1 MSGQINI
8 VSTPIGNL
16 KDITLRAI
24 ETLKSVDLILA
35 EDTRI
40 AKKLLNHFSINNRLE
55 SFNEKNEALKN
66 ENLIKKIKEG
76 KNIAIIS
83 DAGTPL
89 INDPGFKLIR
99 SARKENIKV
108 TPIPG
113 CTAVI
118 AGLSAS
124 GISTDKFTFL
134 GFLPRTKIKRR
145 KNLSQLLHK
154 QETLIFFESVHRIE
168 STIIDMKEL
177 FGIERKAVLCKEI
190 TKIYESFI
198 GSNFMEIA
206 DYIKEH
212 QDKLKGEFTIIIEG
226 NREPTIDL
234 QKIDNILDI
243 LQSEI
248 SSKDAVKICSIITG
262 YTKSIIYKRLLERK
276 Q

>member
-55 SFNEKNEALKN
+55 SFNDKNESVKN

-99 SARKENIKV
+99 FARKENIKV

-145 KNLSQLLHK
+145 KNLRQLVHK

-177 FGIERKAVLCKEI
+177 FGTERKAVLCKEI
-190 TKIYESFI
+190 TKIHESFI
-198 GSNFMEIA
+198 GENFLEIT

-226 NREPTIDL
+226 NREKTIDL
-234 QKIDNILDI
+234 KKIDNILDI

-262 YTKSIIYKRLLERK
+262 YTKSIIYKRLLER
-276 Q
+276 

>member
-40 AKKLLNHFSINNRLE
+40 AKKLLNHFSINNKLE
-55 SFNEKNEALKN
+55 SFNDKNEDLKN
-66 ENLIKKIKEG
+66 ENLIKNLKEG
-76 KNIAIIS
+76 KNIAIMS

-89 INDPGFKLIR
+89 ISDPGFKLIR
-99 SARKENIKV
+99 SAREVNIKV

-145 KNLSQLLHK
+145 KNLGQLVHR
-154 QETLIFFESVHRIE
+154 QETLIFFESVHRIR
-168 STIIDMKEL
+168 STITDMKEL
-177 FGIERKAVLCKEI
+177 FGKDRKAVLCKEI

-198 GSNFMEIA
+198 GGNFMEIS
-206 DYIKEH
+206 DYIKEY
-212 QDKLKGEFTIIIEG
+212 QDKMKGEFTIIVEG
-226 NREPTIDL
+226 NREQAINL
-234 QKIDNILDI
+234 QKIDKILDI
-243 LQSEI
+243 LQSEM
-248 SSKDAVKICSIITG
+248 SSKDAIRICSIITG
-262 YTKSIIYKRLLERK
+262 YAKSTIYKRFLERK

>member
-55 SFNEKNEALKN
+55 SFNDKNEAVKN
-66 ENLIKKIKEG
+66 DNLIKKIKEG

-99 SARKENIKV
+99 FARKENIKV

-145 KNLSQLLHK
+145 KNLSQLVHK

-177 FGIERKAVLCKEI
+177 FGTERKAVLCKEI
-190 TKIYESFI
+190 TKIHESFI
-198 GSNFMEIA
+198 GNNFLDIT

-226 NREPTIDL
+226 NREKTIDL
-234 QKIDNILDI
+234 KKIDNILDI

>member
-40 AKKLLNHFSINNRLE
+40 AKKLLNHFSINNTLE
-55 SFNEKNEALKN
+55 SFNDKNEDLKN
-66 ENLIKKIKEG
+66 ENLIKDLKEG

-89 INDPGFKLIR
+89 ISDPGFKLIR
-99 SARKENIKV
+99 SAREESIKV

-113 CTAVI
+113 CTALI

-124 GISTDKFTFL
+124 GISSDKFTFL

-145 KNLSQLLHK
+145 KNLRQLIHK
-154 QETLIFFESVHRIE
+154 QETLIFFESVHRIG
-168 STIIDMKEL
+168 STIADMKEL
-177 FGIERKAVLCKEI
+177 FGQERKAVLCKEI

-198 GSNFMEIA
+198 GNNFMEIT

-212 QDKLKGEFTIIIEG
+212 QDKLKGEFTIIVEG
-226 NREPTIDL
+226 NRELTIDL
-234 QKIDNILDI
+234 QKIDKILDI
-243 LQSEI
+243 LQSQI
-248 SSKDAVKICSIITG
+248 SSKDAIKICSIITG
-262 YTKSIIYKRLLERK
+262 YKKSTIYKRLLERK

>member
-40 AKKLLNHFSINNRLE
+40 AKKLLNHFSINNTLE
-55 SFNEKNEALKN
+55 SFNDKNEDLKN
-66 ENLIKKIKEG
+66 ENLIKDLKEG

-89 INDPGFKLIR
+89 ISDPGFKLIR
-99 SARKENIKV
+99 SAREENIKV

-113 CTAVI
+113 CTALI

-124 GISTDKFTFL
+124 GISSDKFTFL

-145 KNLSQLLHK
+145 KNLRQLVHK
-154 QETLIFFESVHRIE
+154 QETLIFFESVHRIG
-168 STIIDMKEL
+168 STIADMKDL
-177 FGIERKAVLCKEI
+177 FGQERKAVLCKEI

-198 GSNFMEIA
+198 GNNFMEIT

-212 QDKLKGEFTIIIEG
+212 QDKLKGEFTIIVEG
-226 NREPTIDL
+226 NRELSIDL
-234 QKIDNILDI
+234 QKIDKILDI
-243 LQSEI
+243 LQSQI
-248 SSKDAVKICSIITG
+248 SSKDAIKICSIITG
-262 YTKSIIYKRLLERK
+262 YKKSTIYKRLLERK

>member
-35 EDTRI
+35 EDTRV

-55 SFNEKNEALKN
+55 SFNDKNESIKK

-99 SARKENIKV
+99 FARKENIKV

-145 KNLSQLLHK
+145 KNLSQLVHK

-177 FGIERKAVLCKEI
+177 FGTERKAVLCKEI
-190 TKIYESFI
+190 TKIHESFI
-198 GSNFMEIA
+198 GNNFLDIT

-226 NREPTIDL
+226 NREKTIDL
-234 QKIDNILDI
+234 KKIDNILDI

>member
-35 EDTRI
+35 EDTRV
-40 AKKLLNHFSINNRLE
+40 AKRLLNHFSINNRLE
-55 SFNEKNEALKN
+55 SFNDKNEALKN

-99 SARKENIKV
+99 FARKENIKV

-145 KNLSQLLHK
+145 KNLSQLVHK

-177 FGIERKAVLCKEI
+177 FGTERKAVLCKEI
-190 TKIYESFI
+190 TKIHESFI
-198 GSNFMEIA
+198 GNNFLDIT

-226 NREPTIDL
+226 NREKTIDL
-234 QKIDNILDI
+234 KKIDNILDI

>member
-55 SFNEKNEALKN
+55 SFNDKNEAVKN

-99 SARKENIKV
+99 FARKENIKV

-177 FGIERKAVLCKEI
+177 FGTERKAVLCKEI
-190 TKIYESFI
+190 TKIHESFI
-198 GSNFMEIA
+198 GNNFLDIT

-226 NREPTIDL
+226 NREKNIDL
-234 QKIDNILDI
+234 KKIDNILDI

-248 SSKDAVKICSIITG
+248 SSKDAIKICSIITG

>member
-40 AKKLLNHFSINNRLE
+40 AKKLLNHFSINNTLE
-55 SFNEKNEALKN
+55 SFNDKNEDLKN
-66 ENLIKKIKEG
+66 ENLIKDLKEG

-89 INDPGFKLIR
+89 ISDPGFKLIR
-99 SARKENIKV
+99 SAREENIKV
-108 TPIPG
+108 TPVPG
-113 CTAVI
+113 CTALI

-124 GISTDKFTFL
+124 GISSDKFTFL

-145 KNLSQLLHK
+145 KNLRQLIHK
-154 QETLIFFESVHRIE
+154 QETLIFFESVHRIG
-168 STIIDMKEL
+168 STIEDMKDL
-177 FGIERKAVLCKEI
+177 FGQERKAVLCKEI

-198 GSNFMEIA
+198 GNNFMEIT

-212 QDKLKGEFTIIIEG
+212 QDKLKGEFTIIVEG
-226 NREPTIDL
+226 NRELSIDL
-234 QKIDNILDI
+234 QKIDKILDI
-243 LQSEI
+243 LQSQI
-248 SSKDAVKICSIITG
+248 SSKDAIKICSIITG
-262 YTKSIIYKRLLERK
+262 YKKSTIYKRLLERK

>member
-40 AKKLLNHFSINNRLE
+40 AKKLLNHFSINNTLE
-55 SFNEKNEALKN
+55 SFNDKNEDLKN
-66 ENLIKKIKEG
+66 ENLIKDLKEG

-89 INDPGFKLIR
+89 ISDPGFKLIR
-99 SARKENIKV
+99 SAREENIKV

-113 CTAVI
+113 CTALI

-124 GISTDKFTFL
+124 GISSDKFTFL

-145 KNLSQLLHK
+145 KNLRQLVHK
-154 QETLIFFESVHRIE
+154 QETLIFFESVHRIG
-168 STIIDMKEL
+168 STIADMKEL
-177 FGIERKAVLCKEI
+177 FGQERKAVLCKEI

-198 GSNFMEIA
+198 GNNFKEIT

-212 QDKLKGEFTIIIEG
+212 QDKLKGEFTIIVEG
-226 NREPTIDL
+226 NRELSIDL
-234 QKIDNILDI
+234 QKIDKILDI
-243 LQSEI
+243 LQSQI
-248 SSKDAVKICSIITG
+248 SSKDAIKICSIITG
-262 YTKSIIYKRLLERK
+262 YKKSTIYKRLLERK

>member
-40 AKKLLNHFSINNRLE
+40 AKKLLNHFSINNTLE
-55 SFNEKNEALKN
+55 SFNDKNEDLKN
-66 ENLIKKIKEG
+66 ENLIKDLKEG

-89 INDPGFKLIR
+89 ISDPGFKLIR
-99 SARKENIKV
+99 FAREENIKV

-113 CTAVI
+113 CTALI

-124 GISTDKFTFL
+124 GISSDKFTFL

-145 KNLSQLLHK
+145 KNLRQLVHK
-154 QETLIFFESVHRIE
+154 QETLIFFESVHRIG
-168 STIIDMKEL
+168 STIADMKDL
-177 FGIERKAVLCKEI
+177 FGQERKAVLCKEI

-198 GSNFMEIA
+198 GNNFMEIT

-212 QDKLKGEFTIIIEG
+212 QDKLKGEFTIIVEG
-226 NREPTIDL
+226 NRELSIDL
-234 QKIDNILDI
+234 QKIDKILDI
-243 LQSEI
+243 LQSQI
-248 SSKDAVKICSIITG
+248 SSKDAIKICSIITG
-262 YTKSIIYKRLLERK
+262 YKKSTIYKRLLERK

>member
-1 MSGQINI
+1 MPGQINI

-55 SFNEKNEALKN
+55 SFNDKNESVKK

-99 SARKENIKV
+99 FARKENIKV

-177 FGIERKAVLCKEI
+177 FGTERKAVLCKEI
-190 TKIYESFI
+190 TKIHESFI
-198 GSNFMEIA
+198 GNNFLDITG
-206 DYIKEH
+206 YIKEH

-226 NREPTIDL
+226 NREKTIDL
-234 QKIDNILDI
+234 KKIDNILDI

>member
-1 MSGQINI
+1 MPGQINI

-55 SFNEKNEALKN
+55 SFNDKNESVKN

-99 SARKENIKV
+99 FARKENIKV

-145 KNLSQLLHK
+145 KNLSQLVHK

-168 STIIDMKEL
+168 STITDMKEL

-198 GSNFMEIA
+198 GNNFLEIA

-226 NREPTIDL
+226 NREKTIDL
-234 QKIDNILDI
+234 KKIDNILDI
-243 LQSEI
+243 LQSEM
-248 SSKDAVKICSIITG
+248 SSKNAIKICSMITG
-262 YTKSIIYKRLLERK
+262 YHKSKIYKRLLERK

>member
-55 SFNEKNEALKN
+55 SFNDKNESVKN

-89 INDPGFKLIR
+89 ISDPGFKLIR
-99 SARKENIKV
+99 FAREENIKV

-113 CTAVI
+113 CTALI

-124 GISTDKFTFL
+124 GISSDKFTFL

-145 KNLSQLLHK
+145 KNLRQLVHK
-154 QETLIFFESVHRIE
+154 QETLIFFESVHRIG
-168 STIIDMKEL
+168 STIEDMKEL
-177 FGIERKAVLCKEI
+177 FGQERKAVLCKEI

-198 GSNFMEIA
+198 GNNFMEIT

-212 QDKLKGEFTIIIEG
+212 QDKLKGEFTIIVEG
-226 NREPTIDL
+226 NRELSIDI
-234 QKIDNILDI
+234 QKIDKILDI
-243 LQSEI
+243 LQSQI
-248 SSKDAVKICSIITG
+248 SSKDAIKICSIITG
-262 YTKSIIYKRLLERK
+262 YKKSTIYKRLLERK

>member
-40 AKKLLNHFSINNRLE
+40 AKKLLNHFSINNTLE
-55 SFNEKNEALKN
+55 SFNDKNEDLKN
-66 ENLIKKIKEG
+66 ENLIKDLKEG

-89 INDPGFKLIR
+89 ISDPGFKLIR
-99 SARKENIKV
+99 SAREENIKV

-113 CTAVI
+113 CTALI

-124 GISTDKFTFL
+124 GISSDKFTFL

-177 FGIERKAVLCKEI
+177 FGTERKAVLCKEI
-190 TKIYESFI
+190 TKIHESFI
-198 GSNFMEIA
+198 GNNFLEIT

-226 NREPTIDL
+226 NREKTIDL
-234 QKIDNILDI
+234 KKIDNILDI

>member
-40 AKKLLNHFSINNRLE
+40 AKKLLNHFSINNTLE
-55 SFNEKNEALKN
+55 SFNDKNEDIKN
-66 ENLIKKIKEG
+66 ENLIKDLKEG

-89 INDPGFKLIR
+89 ISDPGFKLIR
-99 SARKENIKV
+99 SAREENIKV

-113 CTAVI
+113 CTALI

-124 GISTDKFTFL
+124 GISSDKFTFL

-145 KNLSQLLHK
+145 KNLRQLVHK
-154 QETLIFFESVHRIE
+154 QETLIFFESVHRIG
-168 STIIDMKEL
+168 STIADMKDL
-177 FGIERKAVLCKEI
+177 FGQERKAVLCKEI

-198 GSNFMEIA
+198 GNNFMEIT

-212 QDKLKGEFTIIIEG
+212 QDKLKGEFTIIVEG
-226 NREPTIDL
+226 NRELSIDI
-234 QKIDNILDI
+234 QKIDKILDI
-243 LQSEI
+243 LQSQI
-248 SSKDAVKICSIITG
+248 SSKDAIKICSIITG
-262 YTKSIIYKRLLERK
+262 YKKSTIYKRLLERK

>member
-1 MSGQINI
+1 MPGQINI

-55 SFNEKNEALKN
+55 SFNDKNESVKN

-99 SARKENIKV
+99 FARKENIKV

-177 FGIERKAVLCKEI
+177 FGTERKAVLCKEI
-190 TKIYESFI
+190 TKIHESFI
-198 GSNFMEIA
+198 GNNFLEIT

-226 NREPTIDL
+226 NREKTIDL
-234 QKIDNILDI
+234 KKIDNILDI

>member
-40 AKKLLNHFSINNRLE
+40 AKKLLNHFSINNTLE
-55 SFNEKNEALKN
+55 SFNDKNEDLKN
-66 ENLIKKIKEG
+66 ENLIKDLKEG

-89 INDPGFKLIR
+89 ISDPGFKLIR
-99 SARKENIKV
+99 SAREESIKV

-113 CTAVI
+113 CTALI

-124 GISTDKFTFL
+124 GISSDKFTFL

-145 KNLSQLLHK
+145 KNLRHLIHK
-154 QETLIFFESVHRIE
+154 QETLIFFESVHRIG
-168 STIIDMKEL
+168 STIADMKEL
-177 FGIERKAVLCKEI
+177 FGQERKAVLCKEI

-198 GSNFMEIA
+198 GNNFMEIT

-212 QDKLKGEFTIIIEG
+212 QDKLKGEFTIIVEG
-226 NREPTIDL
+226 NRELSIDL
-234 QKIDNILDI
+234 QKIDKILDI
-243 LQSEI
+243 LQSQI
-248 SSKDAVKICSIITG
+248 SSKDAIKICSIITG
-262 YTKSIIYKRLLERK
+262 YKKSTIYKRLLERK

>member
-40 AKKLLNHFSINNRLE
+40 AKKLLNHFSINNTLE
-55 SFNEKNEALKN
+55 SFNDKNEDLKN
-66 ENLIKKIKEG
+66 ENLIKDLKEG

-89 INDPGFKLIR
+89 ISDPGFKLIR
-99 SARKENIKV
+99 SAREENIKV
-108 TPIPG
+108 TPVPG
-113 CTAVI
+113 CTALI

-124 GISTDKFTFL
+124 GISSDKFTFL

-145 KNLSQLLHK
+145 KNLRQLVHK
-154 QETLIFFESVHRIE
+154 QETLIFFESVHRIG
-168 STIIDMKEL
+168 STIADMKEL
-177 FGIERKAVLCKEI
+177 FGQERKAVLCKEI

-198 GSNFMEIA
+198 GNNFMEIA

-212 QDKLKGEFTIIIEG
+212 QDKLKGEFTIIVEG
-226 NREPTIDL
+226 NRELSIDL
-234 QKIDNILDI
+234 QKIDKILDI
-243 LQSEI
+243 LQSQI
-248 SSKDAVKICSIITG
+248 SSKDAIKICSIITG
-262 YTKSIIYKRLLERK
+262 YKKSTIYKRLLERK

>member
-40 AKKLLNHFSINNRLE
+40 AKKLLNHFSINNTLE
-55 SFNEKNEALKN
+55 SFNDKNEDLKN
-66 ENLIKKIKEG
+66 ENLIKDLKEG

-89 INDPGFKLIR
+89 ISDPGFKLIR
-99 SARKENIKV
+99 SAREENIKV
-108 TPIPG
+108 TPVPG
-113 CTAVI
+113 CTALI

-124 GISTDKFTFL
+124 GISSDKFTFL

-145 KNLSQLLHK
+145 KNLRQLVHK

-168 STIIDMKEL
+168 STITDMKEL
-177 FGIERKAVLCKEI
+177 FGQERKAVLCKEI

-198 GSNFMEIA
+198 GNNFMEIT

-212 QDKLKGEFTIIIEG
+212 QDKLKGEFTIIVEG
-226 NREPTIDL
+226 NRELSIDL
-234 QKIDNILDI
+234 QKIDKILDI
-243 LQSEI
+243 LQSQI
-248 SSKDAVKICSIITG
+248 SSKDAIKICSIITG
-262 YTKSIIYKRLLERK
+262 YKKSTIYKRLLERK

>member
-40 AKKLLNHFSINNRLE
+40 AKKLLNHFSINNTLE
-55 SFNEKNEALKN
+55 SFNDKNEDLKN
-66 ENLIKKIKEG
+66 ENLIKDLKEG

-89 INDPGFKLIR
+89 ISDPGFKLIR

-108 TPIPG
+108 TPVPG
-113 CTAVI
+113 CTALI

-124 GISTDKFTFL
+124 GISSDKFTFL

-145 KNLSQLLHK
+145 KNLRQLVHK

-168 STIIDMKEL
+168 STITDMKEL

-198 GSNFMEIA
+198 GNNFMEIA

-212 QDKLKGEFTIIIEG
+212 QDKLKGEFTIIVEG
-226 NREPTIDL
+226 NRELSIDL
-234 QKIDNILDI
+234 QKIDKILDI
-243 LQSEI
+243 LQSQI
-248 SSKDAVKICSIITG
+248 SSKDAIKICSIITG
-262 YTKSIIYKRLLERK
+262 YKKSTIYKRLLERK

>member
-40 AKKLLNHFSINNRLE
+40 AKKLLNHFSINNTLE
-55 SFNEKNEALKN
+55 SFNDKNEDLKN
-66 ENLIKKIKEG
+66 ENLIKDLKEG

-89 INDPGFKLIR
+89 ISDPGFKLIR
-99 SARKENIKV
+99 SAREENIKV
-108 TPIPG
+108 TPVPG
-113 CTAVI
+113 CTALI

-124 GISTDKFTFL
+124 GISSDKFTFL

-145 KNLSQLLHK
+145 KNLRQLVHK

-168 STIIDMKEL
+168 STITDMKEL

-198 GSNFMEIA
+198 GNNFMEIT

-212 QDKLKGEFTIIIEG
+212 QDKLKGEFTIIVEG
-226 NREPTIDL
+226 NRELSIDI
-234 QKIDNILDI
+234 QKIDKILDI
-243 LQSEI
+243 LQSQI
-248 SSKDAVKICSIITG
+248 SSKDAIKICSIITG
-262 YTKSIIYKRLLERK
+262 YKKSTIYKRLLERK

>member
-1 MSGQINI
+1 MPGQINI

-35 EDTRI
+35 EDTRV

-55 SFNEKNEALKN
+55 SFNDKNEAVKN

-99 SARKENIKV
+99 FARKENIKV

-145 KNLSQLLHK
+145 KNLSQLVHK

-177 FGIERKAVLCKEI
+177 FGTERKAVLCKEI
-190 TKIYESFI
+190 TKIHESFI
-198 GSNFMEIA
+198 GNNFLDIT

-226 NREPTIDL
+226 NREKTIDL
-234 QKIDNILDI
+234 KKIDNILDI

>member
-40 AKKLLNHFSINNRLE
+40 AKKLLNHFSINNTLE
-55 SFNEKNEALKN
+55 SFNDKNEDLKN
-66 ENLIKKIKEG
+66 ENLIKDLKEG

-89 INDPGFKLIR
+89 ISDPGFKLIR
-99 SARKENIKV
+99 FAREENIKV

-113 CTAVI
+113 CTALI

-124 GISTDKFTFL
+124 GISSDKFTFL

-145 KNLSQLLHK
+145 KNLRQLVHK

-177 FGIERKAVLCKEI
+177 FGTERKAVLCKEI
-190 TKIYESFI
+190 TKIHESFI
-198 GSNFMEIA
+198 GNNFLDIT

-226 NREPTIDL
+226 NREKTIDL
-234 QKIDNILDI
+234 KKIDNILDI

>member
-55 SFNEKNEALKN
+55 SFNDKNESVKN

-99 SARKENIKV
+99 FARKENIKV

-145 KNLSQLLHK
+145 KNLSQLVHK
-154 QETLIFFESVHRIE
+154 EETLIFFESVHRIE

-177 FGIERKAVLCKEI
+177 FGTERKAVLCKEI
-190 TKIYESFI
+190 TKIHESFI
-198 GSNFMEIA
+198 GNNFLDIT
-206 DYIKEH
+206 DHIKEH

-226 NREPTIDL
+226 NREKTIDL
-234 QKIDNILDI
+234 KKIDNILDI

-248 SSKDAVKICSIITG
+248 SSKDAIKICSIITG
-262 YTKSIIYKRLLERK
+262 YKKSTIYKRLLERK

>member
-40 AKKLLNHFSINNRLE
+40 AKKLLNHFSINNTLE
-55 SFNEKNEALKN
+55 SFNDKNEDLKN
-66 ENLIKKIKEG
+66 ENLIKDLKEG

-89 INDPGFKLIR
+89 ISDPGFKLIR
-99 SARKENIKV
+99 SAREENIKV
-108 TPIPG
+108 TPVPG
-113 CTAVI
+113 CTALI

-124 GISTDKFTFL
+124 GISSDKFTFL

-145 KNLSQLLHK
+145 KNLRQLVHK
-154 QETLIFFESVHRIE
+154 QETLIFFESVHRIG
-168 STIIDMKEL
+168 STIADMKEL
-177 FGIERKAVLCKEI
+177 FGQERKAVLCKEI

-198 GSNFMEIA
+198 GNNFMEIT

-212 QDKLKGEFTIIIEG
+212 QDKLKGEFTIIVEG
-226 NREPTIDL
+226 NRELSIDL
-234 QKIDNILDI
+234 KKIDKILDI
-243 LQSEI
+243 LQSQI
-248 SSKDAVKICSIITG
+248 SSKDAIKICSIITG
-262 YTKSIIYKRLLERK
+262 YKKSTIYKRLLERK

>member
-1 MSGQINI
+1 MPGQINI

-40 AKKLLNHFSINNRLE
+40 AKKLLNHFSINNTLE
-55 SFNEKNEALKN
+55 SFNDKNEDLKN
-66 ENLIKKIKEG
+66 ENLIKDLKEG

-89 INDPGFKLIR
+89 ISDPGFKLIR
-99 SARKENIKV
+99 SAREENIKV

-145 KNLSQLLHK
+145 KNLRQLVHK
-154 QETLIFFESVHRIE
+154 QETLIFFESVHRIG
-168 STIIDMKEL
+168 STIEDMKDL
-177 FGIERKAVLCKEI
+177 FGQERKAVLCKEI

-198 GSNFMEIA
+198 GNNFMEIT

-212 QDKLKGEFTIIIEG
+212 EDKLKGEFTIIVEG
-226 NREPTIDL
+226 NRELSIDL
-234 QKIDNILDI
+234 QKIDKILDI
-243 LQSEI
+243 LQSQI
-248 SSKDAVKICSIITG
+248 SSKDAIKICSIITG
-262 YTKSIIYKRLLERK
+262 YKKSTIYKRLLERK

>member
-1 MSGQINI
+1 MSGQISI

-40 AKKLLNHFSINNRLE
+40 AKKLLNHFSINNTLE
-55 SFNEKNEALKN
+55 SFNDKNEDLKN
-66 ENLIKKIKEG
+66 ENLIKGLKEG

-89 INDPGFKLIR
+89 ISDPGFKLIR
-99 SARKENIKV
+99 FAREENIKV
-108 TPIPG
+108 TPVPG
-113 CTAVI
+113 CTALI

-124 GISTDKFTFL
+124 GISSDKFTFL

-145 KNLSQLLHK
+145 KNLRQLVHK
-154 QETLIFFESVHRIE
+154 QETLIFFESVHRIG
-168 STIIDMKEL
+168 STIEDMKEL
-177 FGIERKAVLCKEI
+177 FGQERKAVLCKEI

-198 GSNFMEIA
+198 GNNFMEIT

-212 QDKLKGEFTIIIEG
+212 QDKLKGEFTIIVEG
-226 NREPTIDL
+226 NRELSIDL
-234 QKIDNILDI
+234 QKIDKILDI
-243 LQSEI
+243 LQSQI
-248 SSKDAVKICSIITG
+248 SSKDAIKICSIITG
-262 YTKSIIYKRLLERK
+262 YKKSTIYKRLLERK

>member
-1 MSGQINI
+1 MPGQINI

-40 AKKLLNHFSINNRLE
+40 AKKLLNHFSINNTLE
-55 SFNEKNEALKN
+55 SFNDKNEDLKN
-66 ENLIKKIKEG
+66 ENLIKDLKEG

-89 INDPGFKLIR
+89 ISDPGFKLIR
-99 SARKENIKV
+99 SAREENIKV

-145 KNLSQLLHK
+145 KNLRQLVHK

-177 FGIERKAVLCKEI
+177 FGTERKAVLCKEI
-190 TKIYESFI
+190 TKIHESFI
-198 GSNFMEIA
+198 GNNFLDIT

-226 NREPTIDL
+226 NREKTIDL
-234 QKIDNILDI
+234 KKIDNILDI

>member
-1 MSGQINI
+1 MSGQISI

-40 AKKLLNHFSINNRLE
+40 AKKLLNHFSINNTLE
-55 SFNEKNEALKN
+55 SFNDKNEDLKS
-66 ENLIKKIKEG
+66 ENLIKNLKEG

-89 INDPGFKLIR
+89 ISDPGFKLIR
-99 SARKENIKV
+99 SAREENIKV

-124 GISTDKFTFL
+124 GISSDKFTFL

-145 KNLSQLLHK
+145 KNLRQVVHK

-168 STIIDMKEL
+168 STITDMKEL

-190 TKIYESFI
+190 TKIFESFI
-198 GSNFMEIA
+198 GSNFMEIT
-206 DYIKEH
+206 DYIKKH
-212 QDKLKGEFTIIIEG
+212 QDKLKGEFTIIVEG
-226 NREPTIDL
+226 NRELTIDI
-234 QKIDNILDI
+234 QKIDKILDI
-243 LQSEI
+243 LQSEM
-248 SSKDAVKICSIITG
+248 SSKDAIKICSIITG
-262 YTKSIIYKRLLERK
+262 YKKSTIYKRLLERK

>member
-1 MSGQINI
+1 MAGQLNI

-24 ETLKSVDLILA
+24 ETLKSVDIILA
-35 EDTRI
+35 EDTRV
-40 AKKLLNHFSINNRLE
+40 AKKLLNHLSINNRLE
-55 SFNEKNEALKN
+55 SFNEKNEDIKN
-66 ENLIKKIKEG
+66 KDLIKKLKEG

-89 INDPGFKLIR
+89 ISDPGFKLIR
-99 SARKENIKV
+99 SAREENINV

-124 GISTDKFTFL
+124 GISSDKFTFL

-145 KNLSQLLHK
+145 KDLKKLIHR

-168 STIIDMKEL
+168 STITDMKEL
-177 FGIERKAVLCKEI
+177 FGIERRAVLCKEI

-198 GSNFMEIA
+198 GNNFMEIS
-206 DYIKEH
+206 DYIKQH
-212 QDKLKGEFTIIIEG
+212 QDKLKGEFTVIVE
-226 NREPTIDL
+226 RSKELTIDL
-234 QKIDNILDI
+234 QKIDKVLDI
-243 LQSEI
+243 LQSEM
-248 SSKDAVKICSIITG
+248 SSKDAIKICSIVTG
-262 YTKSIIYKRLLERK
+262 YKKSIIYKRALERK

>member
-40 AKKLLNHFSINNRLE
+40 AKKLLNHFSINNTLE
-55 SFNEKNEALKN
+55 SFNDKNEDLKN
-66 ENLIKKIKEG
+66 ENLIKDLKEG

-89 INDPGFKLIR
+89 ISDPGFKLIR
-99 SARKENIKV
+99 SAREENIKV
-108 TPIPG
+108 TPVPG
-113 CTAVI
+113 CTALI

-124 GISTDKFTFL
+124 GISSDKFTFL

-145 KNLSQLLHK
+145 KNLRHLIHK
-154 QETLIFFESVHRIE
+154 QETLIFFESVHRIG
-168 STIIDMKEL
+168 STIADMKEL
-177 FGIERKAVLCKEI
+177 FGQERKAVLCKEI

-198 GSNFMEIA
+198 GNNFMEITH
-206 DYIKEH
+206 YIKEH
-212 QDKLKGEFTIIIEG
+212 EDKLKGEFTIIVEG
-226 NREPTIDL
+226 NRELSIDL
-234 QKIDNILDI
+234 QKIDKILDI
-243 LQSEI
+243 LQSQI
-248 SSKDAVKICSIITG
+248 SSRDAIKICSIITG
-262 YTKSIIYKRLLERK
+262 YKKSTIYKRLLERK

>member
-40 AKKLLNHFSINNRLE
+40 AKKLLNHFSINNTLE
-55 SFNEKNEALKN
+55 SFNDKNEDLKN
-66 ENLIKKIKEG
+66 ENLIKDLKEG

-89 INDPGFKLIR
+89 ISDPGFKLIR
-99 SARKENIKV
+99 SAREENIKV
-108 TPIPG
+108 TPVPG
-113 CTAVI
+113 CTALI

-124 GISTDKFTFL
+124 GISSDKFTFL

-145 KNLSQLLHK
+145 KNLRQLVHK
-154 QETLIFFESVHRIE
+154 QETLIFFESVHRIG
-168 STIIDMKEL
+168 STIEDMIDL
-177 FGIERKAVLCKEI
+177 FGQERKAVLCKEI

-198 GSNFMEIA
+198 GNNFMEIN

-212 QDKLKGEFTIIIEG
+212 QDKLKGEFTIIVEG
-226 NREPTIDL
+226 NRELSIDL
-234 QKIDNILDI
+234 QKIDKILDI
-243 LQSEI
+243 LQSQI
-248 SSKDAVKICSIITG
+248 SSKDAIKICSIITG
-262 YTKSIIYKRLLERK
+262 YKKSTIYKRLLERK

>member
-40 AKKLLNHFSINNRLE
+40 AKKLLNHFSINNTLE
-55 SFNEKNEALKN
+55 SFNDKNEDLKN
-66 ENLIKKIKEG
+66 ENLIKDLKEG

-89 INDPGFKLIR
+89 ISDPGFKLIR
-99 SARKENIKV
+99 SAREENIKV
-108 TPIPG
+108 TPVPG
-113 CTAVI
+113 CTALI

-124 GISTDKFTFL
+124 GISSDKFTFL

-145 KNLSQLLHK
+145 KNLRQLVHK
-154 QETLIFFESVHRIE
+154 QETLIFFESVHRIG
-168 STIIDMKEL
+168 STIADMKDL
-177 FGIERKAVLCKEI
+177 FGQERKAVLCKEI

-198 GSNFMEIA
+198 GNNFMEITH
-206 DYIKEH
+206 YIKEH
-212 QDKLKGEFTIIIEG
+212 EDKLKGEFTIIVEG
-226 NREPTIDL
+226 NRELSIDL
-234 QKIDNILDI
+234 QKIDKILDI
-243 LQSEI
+243 LQSQI
-248 SSKDAVKICSIITG
+248 SSRDAIKICSIITG
-262 YTKSIIYKRLLERK
+262 YKKSTIYKRLLERK

>member
-35 EDTRI
+35 EDTRV

-55 SFNEKNEALKN
+55 SFNDKNESVKK

-99 SARKENIKV
+99 FARKENIKV

-145 KNLSQLLHK
+145 KNLSQLVHK

-177 FGIERKAVLCKEI
+177 FGTERKAVLCKEI
-190 TKIYESFI
+190 TKIHESFI
-198 GSNFMEIA
+198 GNNFLDIT

-226 NREPTIDL
+226 NREKTIDL
-234 QKIDNILDI
+234 KKIDNILDI

>member
-40 AKKLLNHFSINNRLE
+40 AKKLLNHFSINNTLE
-55 SFNEKNEALKN
+55 SFNDKNEDIKN
-66 ENLIKKIKEG
+66 ENLIKDLKEG

-89 INDPGFKLIR
+89 ISDPGFKLIR
-99 SARKENIKV
+99 SAREENIKV

-145 KNLSQLLHK
+145 KNLSQLVHK

-177 FGIERKAVLCKEI
+177 FGTERKAVLCKEI
-190 TKIYESFI
+190 TKIHESFI
-198 GSNFMEIA
+198 GNNFLDIT

-226 NREPTIDL
+226 NREKTIDL
-234 QKIDNILDI
+234 KKIDNILDI

>member
-40 AKKLLNHFSINNRLE
+40 AKKLLNHFSINNTLE
-55 SFNEKNEALKN
+55 SFNDKNEDLKN
-66 ENLIKKIKEG
+66 ENLIKDLKEG

-89 INDPGFKLIR
+89 ISDPGFKLIR
-99 SARKENIKV
+99 SAREENIKV

-113 CTAVI
+113 CTALI

-124 GISTDKFTFL
+124 GISSDKFTFL

-145 KNLSQLLHK
+145 KNLRQLVHK
-154 QETLIFFESVHRIE
+154 QETLIFFESVHRIG
-168 STIIDMKEL
+168 STIADMKDL
-177 FGIERKAVLCKEI
+177 FGQERKAVLCKEI

-198 GSNFMEIA
+198 GNNFMEIT
-206 DYIKEH
+206 DYLKEH
-212 QDKLKGEFTIIIEG
+212 QDKLKGEFTIIVEG
-226 NREPTIDL
+226 NRELSIDL
-234 QKIDNILDI
+234 QKIDKILDI
-243 LQSEI
+243 LQSQI
-248 SSKDAVKICSIITG
+248 SSKDAIKICSIITG
-262 YTKSIIYKRLLERK
+262 YKKSTIYKRLLERK

>member
-35 EDTRI
+35 EDTRV

-55 SFNEKNEALKN
+55 SFNDKNESIKK

-99 SARKENIKV
+99 FARKENIKV

-145 KNLSQLLHK
+145 KNLSQLVHK

-177 FGIERKAVLCKEI
+177 FGTERKAVLCKEI
-190 TKIYESFI
+190 TKIHESFI
-198 GSNFMEIA
+198 GNNFLDIT

-226 NREPTIDL
+226 NREKTIDL
-234 QKIDNILDI
+234 KKIDNILDI

-248 SSKDAVKICSIITG
+248 SSKDAIKICSIITG

>member
-40 AKKLLNHFSINNRLE
+40 AKKLLNHFSINNTLE
-55 SFNEKNEALKN
+55 SFNDKNEDLKN
-66 ENLIKKIKEG
+66 ENLIKDLKEG

-89 INDPGFKLIR
+89 ISDPGFKLIR
-99 SARKENIKV
+99 SAREESIKV

-113 CTAVI
+113 CTALI

-124 GISTDKFTFL
+124 GISSDKFTFL

-145 KNLSQLLHK
+145 KNLRQLVHK
-154 QETLIFFESVHRIE
+154 QETLIFFESVHRIG
-168 STIIDMKEL
+168 STIADMKEL
-177 FGIERKAVLCKEI
+177 FGQERKAVLCKEI

-198 GSNFMEIA
+198 GNNFMEIT

-212 QDKLKGEFTIIIEG
+212 QDKLKGEFTIIVEG
-226 NREPTIDL
+226 NRELTIDL
-234 QKIDNILDI
+234 QKIDKILDI
-243 LQSEI
+243 LQSQI
-248 SSKDAVKICSIITG
+248 SSKDAIKICSIITG
-262 YTKSIIYKRLLERK
+262 YKKSTIYKRLLERK

>member
-24 ETLKSVDLILA
+24 EPLKSVDLILA

-40 AKKLLNHFSINNRLE
+40 AKKLLNHFSINNTLE
-55 SFNEKNEALKN
+55 SFNDKNEDLKN
-66 ENLIKKIKEG
+66 ENLIKDLKEG

-89 INDPGFKLIR
+89 ISDPGFKLIR
-99 SARKENIKV
+99 SAREENIKV

-113 CTAVI
+113 CTALI

-124 GISTDKFTFL
+124 GISSDKFTFL

-145 KNLSQLLHK
+145 KNLRQLVHK
-154 QETLIFFESVHRIE
+154 KETLIFFESVHRIG
-168 STIIDMKEL
+168 STIADMKDL
-177 FGIERKAVLCKEI
+177 FGQERKAVLCKEI

-198 GSNFMEIA
+198 GNNFMEIT

-212 QDKLKGEFTIIIEG
+212 QDKLKGEFTIIVEG
-226 NREPTIDL
+226 NRELSIDL
-234 QKIDNILDI
+234 QKIDKILDI

-248 SSKDAVKICSIITG
+248 SSKDAIKICSIITG
-262 YTKSIIYKRLLERK
+262 FKKSTIYKRLLERK